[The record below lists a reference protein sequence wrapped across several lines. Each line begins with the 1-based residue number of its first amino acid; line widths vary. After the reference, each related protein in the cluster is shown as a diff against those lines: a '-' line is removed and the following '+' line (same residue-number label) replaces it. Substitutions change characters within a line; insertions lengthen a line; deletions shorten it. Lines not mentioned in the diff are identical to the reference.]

1 MTAVTLFE
9 DGSHIT
15 DVTVQYKGE
24 IAVGSGGVGGEHY
37 LRIPAEERPELLAAL
52 LNACRNVPN
61 ESMPHFA
68 KTASDETMMELFG
81 ELFSNTNQDP
91 YVDIRRFLTA
101 NNVVFKGEYW
111 PSR

>member
-1 MTAVTLFE
+1 MVAVTLFKE
-9 DGSHIT
+9 GSHIT

-24 IAVGSGGVGGEHY
+24 IAVASGGVGGEHY
-37 LRIPAEERPELLAAL
+37 LRIPAEERLKLQAAL
-52 LNACRNVPN
+52 LDACRDVPN
-61 ESMPHFA
+61 ESMPHFE

-81 ELFSNTNQDP
+81 ELFGNTNQDP